1 MRLALLSDLHFGRA
15 SPELVP
21 PLLAALDT
29 AAPDHIVIAGDFV
42 QRARASQYRM
52 ARDFVDRLSVPWMA
66 VPGNHD
72 IPLFNL
78 PARLGWP
85 RRAYRRWIAKDTE
98 PLLETPGCLVIG
110 LDTTDRWSRQG
121 GRVDDTQIARV
132 AGLIRD
138 NAAHRIV
145 LIAAH
150 HPFHQGEDIAKKLM
164 RGAPQALEAWAEAGP
179 HVILTGHLHQ
189 WLVEPFV
196 SRKNRSATLQV
207 HCGTGLSTRLRG
219 EPNEFALLDMHDRAV
234 EIRRMVAEGAETGFV
249 EAGNWCFEIDA
260 GNWGLSKS

>member
-15 SPELVP
+15 DPELVP
-21 PLLAALDT
+21 PLLDALDR

-42 QRARASQYRM
+42 QRARASQFDM
-52 ARDFVDRLSVPWMA
+52 ARSFIDRLPAPWMA

-72 IPLFNL
+72 IPLFNIF
-78 PARLGWP
+78 ARFFWP
-85 RRAYRRWIAKDTE
+85 RHAYRQWISEETE
-98 PLLETPGCLVIG
+98 PMLVTEACVVAG
-110 LDTTDRWSRQG
+110 LDTTHRYSRQG
-121 GRVDDTQIARV
+121 GKVDAAQIARI
-132 AGLIRD
+132 AGVIRKH
-138 NAAHRIV
+138 AAHRLV

-164 RGAPQALEAWAEAGP
+164 QGAPEALEAWAEAGP

-219 EPNEFALLDMHDRAV
+219 EPNEFALLDMHNQAI
-234 EIRRMVAEGAETGFV
+234 EIRRMVAEDAENGFE
-249 EAGNWCFEIDA
+249 EAGHWCFEVTK
-260 GNWGLSKS
+260 GNWALAD

>member
-21 PLLAALDT
+21 PLISALGS

-42 QRARASQYRM
+42 QRARASQYEM
-52 ARDFVDRLSVPWMA
+52 AQSFVERLPAPWMA

-72 IPLFNL
+72 IPLFDL
-78 PARLGWP
+78 PARLLWP
-85 RRAYRRWIAKDTE
+85 RRAYRQWISEDTE
-98 PLLETPGCLVIG
+98 PVLDAEDCLVIG

-121 GRVDDTQIARV
+121 GRVDRAQIDRV

-138 NAAHRIV
+138 NAADRIV

-150 HPFHQGEDIAKKLM
+150 HPFHQGAEIAKKLM
-164 RGAPQALEAWAEAGP
+164 RGAPAALEAWAEAGP

-234 EIRRMVAEGAETGFV
+234 EIRRMVAESPETGFV
-249 EAGNWCFEIDA
+249 EAGNWCFEIDG
-260 GNWGLSKS
+260 GNWGLSRS